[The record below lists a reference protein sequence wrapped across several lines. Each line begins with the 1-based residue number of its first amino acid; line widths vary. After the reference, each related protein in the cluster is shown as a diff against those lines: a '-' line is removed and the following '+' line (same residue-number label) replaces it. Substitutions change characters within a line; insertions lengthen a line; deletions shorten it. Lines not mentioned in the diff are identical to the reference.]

1 MSTPKKSGLLLPILL
16 VLVLLAGGAA
26 VMAMSLKP
34 TPNDA
39 PSYAQAPRIDKPFTP
54 TDPNT
59 FTGPTTEKEALAAER
74 PLGPMELSVPS
85 VGLRVSLVESG
96 ITPEGVMSL
105 PVSNLAGHYS
115 PAAPIGA
122 TEGST
127 VIAGHVNYGDG
138 SIAPMGLLA
147 GIQKGAPIFITDAAG
162 TVHRYQA
169 VDAQLIGKHALPE
182 TFFTTTGNPQLV
194 LLTCG
199 GEIAPDATG
208 VLNFLDNTAITA
220 VPWP

>member
-1 MSTPKKSGLLLPILL
+1 MSTPKKRGLFLPILL

-26 VMAMSLKP
+26 VMAMSLN
-34 TPNDA
+34 TTSDEA
-39 PSYAQAPRIDKPFTP
+39 PSYAQAPSIDKPFTT

-59 FTGPTTEKEALAAER
+59 FAGPTTANEALAAEK

-96 ITPEGVMSL
+96 ITPDGVMSL
-105 PVSNLAGHYS
+105 PASNLAGHYS

-127 VIAGHVNYGDG
+127 VIAGHVNYADG

-199 GEIAPDATG
+199 GDIASDATG

-220 VPWP
+220 TPWP